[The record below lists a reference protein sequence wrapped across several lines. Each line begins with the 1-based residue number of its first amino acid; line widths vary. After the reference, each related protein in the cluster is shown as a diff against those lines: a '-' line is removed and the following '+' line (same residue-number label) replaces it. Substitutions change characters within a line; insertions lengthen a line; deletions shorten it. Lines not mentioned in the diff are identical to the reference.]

1 MIDFKIVENG
11 EKNFIAWA
19 KLCKHGGVSPYMPS
33 TPELAAIKMQL
44 AKERGIDADAVQ
56 VLMNGSA
63 IL

>member
-1 MIDFKIVENG
+1 MIDFQILENN
-11 EKNFIAWA
+11 EKNYISWA
-19 KLCKHGGVSPYMPS
+19 KLCKHVGIKPYIPS

-44 AKERGIDADAVQ
+44 AKERGIDADNVQ

>member
-1 MIDFKIVENG
+1 MIDFQILENN
-11 EKNFIAWA
+11 EKYYISWA
-19 KLCKHGGVSPYMPS
+19 KLCKHVGIKPYMPS

>member
-1 MIDFKIVENG
+1 MIDFQILENN
-11 EKNFIAWA
+11 EKNYISWA
-19 KLCKHGGVSPYMPS
+19 KLCKHVGIKPYMPS